1 MTIENISDKLKK
13 QDQQHEAFRKIAK
26 KKGVVGFSDSN
37 SPIEVVE
44 EAIVTGRNIGVNTN
58 EGEVIIGGKVRI
70 LRVGG
75 NLVAIP
81 LEAGHNSSIIS
92 IDDAGKIFTE
102 ELQERTKKAL
112 GKDRKRRKERIG
124 AR

>member
-1 MTIENISDKLKK
+1 MTIESISDKLKE
-13 QDQQHEAFRKIAK
+13 QDQQHETFRNAAK
-26 KKGVVGFSDSN
+26 KKGSVGFSDTDTS
-37 SPIEVVE
+37 IEVVE
-44 EAIVTGRNIGVNTN
+44 EAIVAGRNIGVNTN
-58 EGEVIIGGKVRI
+58 EGEVLIEGKVRI

-75 NLVAIP
+75 NLIAIP
-81 LEAGHNSSIIS
+81 LETRHDSSIIN

-112 GKDRKRRKERIG
+112 AKDRKRRKEKIG